1 MKESDQVLV
10 GLNPERITVLARGPY
25 PRRVGFLSP
34 DGSAICELTI
44 PESDQAEWMPP
55 GPARQNSLADDYAR
69 SQRRGRWVLRLLVTA
84 VLIGAVIYA
93 RWLWGRL

>member
-10 GLNPERITVLARGPY
+10 GPNRITVLTRGPY
-25 PRRVGFLSP
+25 ARRVGFLSP

-44 PESDQAEWMPP
+44 PEGEGKPSEPAE
-55 GPARQNSLADDYAR
+55 NSSLAEDYAR
-69 SQRRGRWVLRLLVTA
+69 SQRRGRWVLRLLITG

>member
-1 MKESDQVLV
+1 VKESDQVLV
-10 GLNPERITVLARGPY
+10 GPNRITVLTRGPY
-25 PRRVGFLSP
+25 ARRVGFLSP

-44 PESDQAEWMPP
+44 PEGDQADWKPS
-55 GPARQNSLADDYAR
+55 GPTRQDSLAEDYAR
-69 SQRRGRWVLRLLVTA
+69 SQRRGRWVLRLLITG